1 MPRQLFTD
9 EHWDKFKAILLSQ
22 GIYDK
27 PTLRQTVEGIYYRMR
42 VGCPWR
48 DLPTEFGN
56 WNAIYKRFNAW
67 SLQEKLMATFQALA
81 VQPDLEWVFIDGS
94 IMKAHQHSAGAANA
108 QETAIGKSVAGN
120 TTKVHMAVDAG
131 GLPIQFLVT
140 GGEVHDCK
148 EAPELVAKLPLADY
162 VIADKGYDS
171 EPLRLQ
177 IREQGSVP
185 VIPRKQNS
193 TVGNDDM
200 DWCLYKYRHLVENA
214 FARLKHFRAV
224 ATRYDKL
231 KRNFVSVIALACAF
245 IWLPMGNGN
254 SP

>member
-245 IWLPMGNGN
+245 IWLPM
-254 SP
+254 